1 MRQIKS
7 LSVLNAISFLIPTG
21 LFYTI
26 HFQVLN
32 LGTARDISVPYHSLL
47 IPPKEITLII
57 WGVLYTAL
65 AIFCLYH
72 ITMAF
77 THREKYP
84 ANQDTRRV
92 DMFFIINNLA
102 ATGWALTTALGQLI
116 TSLILLGFQILLISV
131 IHRELNIY
139 KRYRRMRSTFC
150 TQAPMSIYA
159 AWLSFL
165 FMGGIS
171 EFFRLDTAGW
181 HPVLVGI
188 LIFIT
193 LLVIFIRH
201 NIVFGLMIIPG
212 LVGIISN
219 TDALV
224 KDSRSIIIVA
234 WAGIWILA
242 LASFVKLVMDF
253 RLKDP
258 PVVFQRTAYD

>member
-7 LSVLNAISFLIPTG
+7 LTVLNAISFIIPAG
-21 LFYTI
+21 LFYAI
-26 HFQVLN
+26 QFQVLD
-32 LGTARDISVPYHSLL
+32 LGAVRDISIPYHSLL
-47 IPPKEITLII
+47 MPPKEISVII

-72 ITMAF
+72 ILMAF

-92 DMFFIINNLA
+92 DMFFIISNLA
-102 ATGWALTTALGQLI
+102 ATGWLLTTTLGQLI

-139 KRYRRMRSTFC
+139 RRYRRMRSTLC
-150 TQAPMSIYA
+150 TQVPMSIYA

-171 EFFRLDTAGW
+171 EYFRLDTGRW
-181 HPVLVGI
+181 HPVLVGV
-188 LIFIT
+188 LIFVT
-193 LLVIFIRH
+193 LLIIFIRH

-219 TDALV
+219 TDTTV
-224 KDSRSIIIVA
+224 KDPGSITIVA

-253 RLKDP
+253 RLKEP

>member
-7 LSVLNAISFLIPTG
+7 LTVLNAISFIIPAG
-21 LFYTI
+21 LFYAI
-26 HFQVLN
+26 QFQVLD
-32 LGTARDISVPYHSLL
+32 LGAVRDISIPYHSLL
-47 IPPKEITLII
+47 MPPKKISVII

-72 ITMAF
+72 ILMAF

-84 ANQDTRRV
+84 ANQDARRV

-102 ATGWALTTALGQLI
+102 ATGWFLTTALGQLI

-139 KRYRRMRSTFC
+139 RRYRRMRSTLC
-150 TQAPMSIYA
+150 TQVPMSIYA

-171 EFFRLDTAGW
+171 EYFRLDTGRW
-181 HPVLVGI
+181 HPVLVGV
-188 LIFIT
+188 LIFVT
-193 LLVIFIRH
+193 LLIIFIRH

-219 TDALV
+219 TDDTV
-224 KDSRSIIIVA
+224 KDPGSITIVA

-253 RLKDP
+253 RLKEP
-258 PVVFQRTAYD
+258 PVVYQRTAYD